1 MFSDL
6 LTFNF
11 PRLRYDRMIWI
22 VFLLITALIL
32 VSAVSRKK
40 NSFADNTSVEVVPL
54 ESGEKLLSDRD
65 VRQNLLRA
73 FGNTLEG
80 TELASL
86 EVERMERVLEEDPFV
101 LDAETYV
108 GQSNTLHVRIRQ
120 REPVLRILDNR
131 GGNYYLDKDAAK
143 MPVSRNYT
151 ARVIVATGNI
161 SPYTADFQKKKRNS
175 LKDVF
180 HLTNYLMADP
190 VWSTFIQQIHVNNAG
205 EYILV
210 PLVGDQKIMLGSIR
224 NLEDKLNRLK
234 IFYQEGMPYSGWRA
248 YKSLNLKFNGQVVA
262 KR

>member
-22 VFLLITALIL
+22 VFLLIMALIL